1 MKRLFLFIPLIIF
14 VVLAAF
20 LGGGI
25 GRENK
30 DALPSPLIGKPFPK
44 FILQQ
49 VETEKQLTQADLQ
62 GKPMLVNVWATW
74 CPTCKA
80 EHQFLNTLAAQGVRI
95 IGINY
100 KDDDDEAKVWLN
112 DYGNPYEFNISDPK
126 GKLGLELGVYGA
138 PETFFVDGDGIIR
151 AKHIGDLNQR
161 IWLKYKG
168 MFDTLSSHDTNMAA
182 ETGVAE
188 EAGAQQGSE
197 L

>member
-1 MKRLFLFIPLIIF
+1 MNRMMLFIPLIIF
-14 VVLAAF
+14 AVMAAF

-30 DALPSPLIGKPFPK
+30 DVLPSPLIGKPFPQ

-49 VETEKQLTQADLQ
+49 VEAEKQLTQTDLQ

-80 EHQFLNTLAAQGVRI
+80 EHQFLNILAAKGVRI

-100 KDDDDEAKVWLN
+100 KDDDEAAKVWLRE
-112 DYGNPYEFNISDPK
+112 DGNPYEFNISDPK

-151 AKHIGDLNQR
+151 AKHVGDLNQR
-161 IWLKYKG
+161 IWDKYKG
-168 MFDTLSSHDTNMAA
+168 IFDQMKSHVDGQKAA
-182 ETGVAE
+182 VANPGVATSIE
-188 EAGAQQGSE
+188 ESK
-197 L
+197 

>member
-1 MKRLFLFIPLIIF
+1 MNRIFLFIPLILF
-14 VVLAAF
+14 VIMAIF

-30 DALPSPLIGKPFPK
+30 DALPSPLIDKPFPQ

-49 VETEKQLTQADLQ
+49 VEAEKQLTQSDLQ
-62 GKPMLVNVWATW
+62 GRPMLVNVWATW

-80 EHQFLNTLAAQGVRI
+80 EHEFLNTLADKGVRI

-100 KDDDDEAKVWLN
+100 KDDDDDAKIWLR

-138 PETFFVDGDGIIR
+138 PETFFVDGEGIIR
-151 AKHIGDLNQR
+151 AKHVGDLNQR
-161 IWLKYKG
+161 VWDKYKG
-168 MFDTLSSHDTNMAA
+168 KFDQMATHV
-182 ETGVAE
+182 ERPSMKLPTINEGE
-188 EAGAQQGSE
+188 SK
-197 L
+197 

>member
-1 MKRLFLFIPLIIF
+1 MNRMMLFIPLIIF
-14 VVLAAF
+14 AVMAAF

-30 DALPSPLIGKPFPK
+30 DVLPSPLVDKPFPQ

-49 VETEKQLTQADLQ
+49 VEAEKQLTQTDLQ

-80 EHQFLNTLAAQGVRI
+80 EHEFLNTLAAEGIRI

-100 KDDDDEAKVWLN
+100 KDDDEEAKTWLR

-151 AKHIGDLNQR
+151 AKHVGDLNQKV
-161 IWLKYKG
+161 WDKYKVK
-168 MFDTLSSHDTNMAA
+168 FASMA
-182 ETGVAE
+182 THIDPVAADPTDAQMGE
-188 EAGAQQGSE
+188 EK
-197 L
+197 

>member
-1 MKRLFLFIPLIIF
+1 MNRIFLFIPLILF
-14 VVLAAF
+14 VIIAIF

-25 GRENK
+25 ARENK
-30 DALPSPLIGKPFPK
+30 DTLPSPLIDKPFPQ

-49 VETEKQLTQADLQ
+49 VEAEKQLTQSNLK

-80 EHQFLNTLAAQGVRI
+80 EHQFLNTLAAKGVRI

-100 KDDDDEAKVWLN
+100 KDDADEAKVWLR

-138 PETFFVDGDGIIR
+138 PETFFVDGEGIIR
-151 AKHIGDLNQR
+151 AKHVGDLNQR
-161 IWLKYKG
+161 VWDKYKG
-168 MFDTLSSHDTNMAA
+168 KFDQMTSHVERPNMKVPNVN
-182 ETGVAE
+182 EGE
-188 EAGAQQGSE
+188 RK
-197 L
+197 